1 MSHASAIVDAVL
13 VCSDERCGVLYQ
25 ARGPLEELEAWACDC
40 GCSLVIVG
48 GPYHAEETSEGSGVE
63 VVLVEN

>member
-1 MSHASAIVDAVL
+1 MVESSAVVDAVL
-13 VCSDERCGVLYQ
+13 ICSDEGCGVLYE

-48 GPYHAEETSEGSGVE
+48 GPYDVREPGERSQAELT
-63 VVLVEN
+63 LVGP

>member
-1 MSHASAIVDAVL
+1 MRPASEIVDAVL
-13 VCSDERCGVLYQ
+13 ICSDEGCGDLYE

-48 GPYHAEETSEGSGVE
+48 GPYHAEQASEAPGVE
-63 VVLVEN
+63 VVLVGG